1 MQQDWEIRSR
11 SHACSRTGHEFSEGE
26 TFYTLLF
33 RDKTGLRRED
43 LCEEA
48 WKSRTPDEQPFSSWR
63 SKYVPPPPSEPEA
76 FDKNDAE
83 GLLRH
88 LISQQSDANAN
99 TCYILA
105 LMLERKRI
113 LRPVDSTEGSHDT
126 LVYEHA
132 KSGETFVLP
141 NPRLSIDQIPQV
153 QEEVG
158 QLLQFSGTNPQ
169 QPEQ

>member
-11 SHACSRTGHEFSEGE
+11 SHSCSRTEKEFAEGE

-33 RDKTGLRRED
+33 RDKKGLRRED

-48 WKSRTPDEQPFSSWR
+48 WKNRDVSEQPFSYWR
-63 SKYVPPPPSEPEA
+63 SKYVPPPPPEPEA
-76 FDKNDAE
+76 LDKNDAE

-88 LISQQSDANAN
+88 LISQQSDANAKA
-99 TCYILA
+99 CYILA
-105 LMLERKRI
+105 LMLERKRL
-113 LRPVDSTEGSHDT
+113 LRPIESTEGSDET

-132 KSGETFVLP
+132 KSGETFVIP
-141 NPRLSIDQIPQV
+141 NPHLSIEQIPQV

-158 QLLQFSGTNPQ
+158 QLLQFGGPAPE